1 MSVSDGV
8 HKPISPN
15 PTQPPNPER
24 SSVTRLEVW
33 LGGSQRD
40 AFGYVHSHRDHDNH
54 IMSRLS
60 NLFLLLPEIFFLF
73 VMKDQILSLLHIH
86 FTKVF
91 FLCYRLYYMDFV
103 PQMFEQRV
111 QPRMNFM
118 VNICVEAMHAFMRT
132 YIKHVCFKYVLQR
145 PWGLISIV
153 QWNISQIWVG
163 SNTNWAP
170 AGAREH

>member
-91 FLCYRLYYMDFV
+91 FLCYRLYYGLCTTDVWATCATTHEFYGKHLCRGYACIYAYIYKACMLQIRLTKTLGIDFHCT
-103 PQMFEQRV
+103 M
-111 QPRMNFM
+111 
-118 VNICVEAMHAFMRT
+118 
-132 YIKHVCFKYVLQR
+132 KHQ
-145 PWGLISIV
+145 
-153 QWNISQIWVG
+153 
-163 SNTNWAP
+163 SNLS
-170 AGAREH
+170 RQ